1 MMMEKIVLKAKNR
14 EELDSMVKRT
24 LTLGEDEEF
33 RIKVLK
39 EPKKI
44 LFFNI
49 NGEYEIDI
57 VKKGEKREIS
67 RVKPAESRTGS
78 GKNDR
83 KYENKKNE
91 ARNSGNGHRENRKN
105 DGKNTKENIKSGRKN
120 WNGQNTENK
129 EKNLGNDHLNSE
141 NVKIQKEENRK
152 VEIES
157 ENSNDP
163 NFDRIRSFMK
173 EFIVNSKLSLKIVNI
188 SKEGERYVVN
198 VDGKDIRYLIGE
210 KGSSLNAIEYL
221 LTSVKT
227 LKNIKVVIDSNNYKD
242 KREEALRELAR
253 KKGKKVLD
261 SGRNVKLNPMSA
273 RERKIIHEEISFIK
287 GLKTESVGEEPK
299 RYLVIKRI
307 KD

>member
-1 MMMEKIVLKAKNR
+1 MEKIVLKAKNR
-14 EELDSMVKRT
+14 EELDNMVKRS

-33 RIKVLK
+33 RITVLK

-44 LFFNI
+44 LFFNV
-49 NGEYEIDI
+49 NGEYEIEI
-57 VKKGEKREIS
+57 VKKGEKRENS
-67 RVKPAESRTGS
+67 RVKPAEKRAGS
-78 GKNDR
+78 GKNEV
-83 KYENKKNE
+83 KSENRKNE
-91 ARNSGNGHRENRKN
+91 FRNSGNNHKENRKN
-105 DGKNTKENIKSGRKN
+105 DGKNPKENLKQGRKN

-129 EKNLGNDHLNSE
+129 EKHQKNERLNNE
-141 NVKIQKEENRK
+141 NVRVQKEENKK
-152 VEIES
+152 VEVEA
-157 ENSNDP
+157 ENSDDP
-163 NFDRIRSFMK
+163 NFGRIRSFMK

-210 KGSSLNAIEYL
+210 KGSALNAIEYL

-242 KREEALRELAR
+242 KREEALRDLAR

>member
-1 MMMEKIVLKAKNR
+1 MEKIVLKAKNR

-78 GKNDR
+78 GKND
-83 KYENKKNE
+83 
-91 ARNSGNGHRENRKN
+91 
-105 DGKNTKENIKSGRKN
+105 GKNTKENTKSGRKN

-188 SKEGERYVVN
+188 SKEDERYVVN

-210 KGSSLNAIEYL
+210 KGSALNAIEYL

>member
-1 MMMEKIVLKAKNR
+1 MEKIVLKAKNKQ
-14 EELDSMVKRT
+14 ELDSMIKRT
-24 LTLGEDEEF
+24 LTLGEEEEF

-57 VKKGEKREIS
+57 VKKGEKRENS
-67 RVKPAESRTGS
+67 KTKTSETKAHFRKNEVKS
-78 GKNDR
+78 
-83 KYENKKNE
+83 ENRKNE

-261 SGRNVKLNPMSA
+261 SGRTIKLNPMSA

>member
-1 MMMEKIVLKAKNR
+1 MEKIVLKAKNR
-14 EELDSMVKRT
+14 EELDNMVKRS

-33 RIKVLK
+33 RITVLK

-44 LFFNI
+44 LFFNV
-49 NGEYEIDI
+49 NGEYEIEI
-57 VKKGEKREIS
+57 VKKGEKREKPK
-67 RVKPAESRTGS
+67 VKTAENRAGS
-78 GKNDR
+78 GKNEA
-83 KYENKKNE
+83 KPENRKNE
-91 ARNSGNGHRENRKN
+91 FRASGNNHKENRKN
-105 DGKNTKENIKSGRKN
+105 DGKNKKENVKQGRKN
-120 WNGQNTENK
+120 WNDQKSDNK
-129 EKNLGNDHLNSE
+129 EKYQKNERSNNE
-141 NVKIQKEENRK
+141 NVRVQKEENKK
-152 VEIES
+152 VEVEA
-157 ENSNDP
+157 ENSDDP
-163 NFDRIRSFMK
+163 NFGRIRSFMK

-210 KGSSLNAIEYL
+210 KGSALNAIEYL

-242 KREEALRELAR
+242 KREEALRDLAR

-299 RYLVIKRI
+299 RYLVIKRT

>member
-1 MMMEKIVLKAKNR
+1 MEKIVLKAKNR

-57 VKKGEKREIS
+57 VKKGEKREVS
-67 RVKPAESRTGS
+67 RVKSAENRKGS
-78 GKNDR
+78 GKNDG
-83 KYENKKNE
+83 KDENKKNE

-105 DGKNTKENIKSGRKN
+105 DGKNTKENIRSGRKN

-129 EKNLGNDHLNSE
+129 EKNPGNEHLNTE
-141 NVKIQKEENRK
+141 NLKIQKEENRK
-152 VEIES
+152 AEIES

-227 LKNIKVVIDSNNYKD
+227 LKNIKVVIDSNNYKE
-242 KREEALRELAR
+242 KREEALRDLAR

>member
-1 MMMEKIVLKAKNR
+1 MEKIVLKAKNR

-57 VKKGEKREIS
+57 VKKGEKREVS
-67 RVKPAESRTGS
+67 RVKPVENRTGP
-78 GKNDR
+78 GKNDG

-91 ARNSGNGHRENRKN
+91 VRNSGNGHRENRKN

-129 EKNLGNDHLNSE
+129 EKNPGNDHLNSE

-152 VEIES
+152 AETEA

-188 SKEGERYVVN
+188 SKEGERYVIN

-273 RERKIIHEEISFIK
+273 RERKIIHEESSFIK

>member
-1 MMMEKIVLKAKNR
+1 MEKIVLKAKNR
-14 EELDSMVKRT
+14 EELDNMIKRS

-33 RIKVLK
+33 RITVLK

-44 LFFNI
+44 LFFNV
-49 NGEYEIDI
+49 NGEYEIEI
-57 VKKGEKREIS
+57 VKKGEKRENS
-67 RVKPAESRTGS
+67 RVKPAEKRAGS
-78 GKNDR
+78 GKNEV
-83 KYENKKNE
+83 KSENRRHE
-91 ARNSGNGHRENRKN
+91 TRNSGNNHKENRKN
-105 DGKNTKENIKSGRKN
+105 DGKTPKENVKQGRKN
-120 WNGQNTENK
+120 WNGQNTDNK
-129 EKNLGNDHLNSE
+129 EKHQKNERSNNESAR
-141 NVKIQKEENRK
+141 VQKEENKK
-152 VEIES
+152 VEVEA
-157 ENSNDP
+157 ENSDDP

-210 KGSSLNAIEYL
+210 KGSALNAIEYL

-242 KREEALRELAR
+242 KREEALRDLAR

>member
-1 MMMEKIVLKAKNR
+1 MEKIVLKAKNR
-14 EELDSMVKRT
+14 EELDNMVKRT

-33 RIKVLK
+33 KIKVLK

-57 VKKGEKREIS
+57 IKKGEKREVS
-67 RVKPAESRTGS
+67 RVKPVENRTGS
-78 GKNDR
+78 GKNDG

-91 ARNSGNGHRENRKN
+91 ARNLGNGHRENRKN

-141 NVKIQKEENRK
+141 NVKILKEENRK

>member
-1 MMMEKIVLKAKNR
+1 MMEKIVLKAKNR

-57 VKKGEKREIS
+57 VKKGEKREVS
-67 RVKPAESRTGS
+67 RVKSAENRKGS
-78 GKNDR
+78 GKNDG

-105 DGKNTKENIKSGRKN
+105 DGKNTKENTKSGRKN

-129 EKNLGNDHLNSE
+129 EKNPGNEHLNT
-141 NVKIQKEENRK
+141 
-152 VEIES
+152 

-227 LKNIKVVIDSNNYKD
+227 LKNIKVVIDSNNYKE
-242 KREEALRELAR
+242 KREEALRDLAR

>member
-1 MMMEKIVLKAKNR
+1 MEKIVLKAKNKQ
-14 EELDSMVKRT
+14 ELDSMIKRT
-24 LTLGEDEEF
+24 LTLGEEEEF

-57 VKKGEKREIS
+57 VKKGEKREVS
-67 RVKPAESRTGS
+67 RVKPVENRTGS
-78 GKNDR
+78 RKNEV
-83 KYENKKNE
+83 KSENRKNE

>member
-1 MMMEKIVLKAKNR
+1 MEKIVLKAKNR

-57 VKKGEKREIS
+57 VKKGEKREVS
-67 RVKPAESRTGS
+67 RVKPVENRTGP
-78 GKNDR
+78 GKNDG

-91 ARNSGNGHRENRKN
+91 VRNSGNGHRENRKN

-129 EKNLGNDHLNSE
+129 EKNPGNDHLNSE
-141 NVKIQKEENRK
+141 NVKTQKEENRK
-152 VEIES
+152 AETEA

-188 SKEGERYVVN
+188 SKEGERYVIN

>member
-1 MMMEKIVLKAKNR
+1 MMEKIVLKAKNR
-14 EELDSMVKRT
+14 EELDNMVKRS

-33 RIKVLK
+33 RITVLK

-44 LFFNI
+44 LFFNV
-49 NGEYEIDI
+49 NGEYEIEI
-57 VKKGEKREIS
+57 VKKGEKRENLKG
-67 RVKPAESRTGS
+67 KPAENRAGS
-78 GKNDR
+78 GKNEV
-83 KYENKKNE
+83 KSENRKNE
-91 ARNSGNGHRENRKN
+91 FRNSGNNHKENRKN
-105 DGKNTKENIKSGRKN
+105 DGKNPKENVKQGRKN
-120 WNGQNTENK
+120 WNGQNNDNK
-129 EKNLGNDHLNSE
+129 EKHQKNERLNNE
-141 NVKIQKEENRK
+141 NTRVQKEENKK
-152 VEIES
+152 VEVEA
-157 ENSNDP
+157 ENSDDP
-163 NFDRIRSFMK
+163 NFGRIRSFMK

-210 KGSSLNAIEYL
+210 KGSALNAIEYL

-242 KREEALRELAR
+242 KREEALRDLAR

>member
-1 MMMEKIVLKAKNR
+1 MEKIVLKAKNR

-105 DGKNTKENIKSGRKN
+105 DGKNTKENTKSGRKN

-129 EKNLGNDHLNSE
+129 EKNQGNEHLNTE
-141 NVKIQKEENRK
+141 NLKIQKEENRK
-152 VEIES
+152 AEIES

-188 SKEGERYVVN
+188 SKKGERYVVN

-227 LKNIKVVIDSNNYKD
+227 LKNIKVVIDSNNYKE
-242 KREEALRELAR
+242 KREEALRDLAR

>member
-1 MMMEKIVLKAKNR
+1 MEKIVLKAKNKQ
-14 EELDSMVKRT
+14 ELDSMIKRT
-24 LTLGEDEEF
+24 LTLGEEEEF

-57 VKKGEKREIS
+57 VKKGEKRENSKAKTVNNRIDS
-67 RVKPAESRTGS
+67 E
-78 GKNDR
+78 
-83 KYENKKNE
+83 KNE
-91 ARNSGNGHRENRKN
+91 GKSENRKHETKNSGNGHRENRKN

-129 EKNLGNDHLNSE
+129 EKNPGNDHLNSE
-141 NVKIQKEENRK
+141 NIKIQKEENRK

>member
-1 MMMEKIVLKAKNR
+1 MEKIVLKAKNR

-57 VKKGEKREIS
+57 VKKGEKREVS
-67 RVKPAESRTGS
+67 RVKSVENRTGS
-78 GKNDR
+78 GKNDG
-83 KYENKKNE
+83 KHENKKNE

-120 WNGQNTENK
+120 WNGQNKENK
-129 EKNLGNDHLNSE
+129 EKNLGNDYLNSE

>member
-1 MMMEKIVLKAKNR
+1 MEKIVLKAKNR
-14 EELDSMVKRT
+14 EELDNMVKRS

-33 RIKVLK
+33 RITVLK

-44 LFFNI
+44 LFFNV
-49 NGEYEIDI
+49 NGEYEIEI
-57 VKKGEKREIS
+57 VKKGEKRENTKG
-67 RVKPAESRTGS
+67 KPAENRAGS
-78 GKNDR
+78 GKNEV
-83 KYENKKNE
+83 KSENRKNE
-91 ARNSGNGHRENRKN
+91 FRNSGNNHKENRKN
-105 DGKNTKENIKSGRKN
+105 KKENVKQGRKN
-120 WNGQNTENK
+120 WNDQNSDNK
-129 EKNLGNDHLNSE
+129 EKYQKNERSNNE
-141 NVKIQKEENRK
+141 NVRVQKEENKK
-152 VEIES
+152 VEVEA
-157 ENSNDP
+157 ENSDDP
-163 NFDRIRSFMK
+163 NFGRIRSFMK

-210 KGSSLNAIEYL
+210 KGSALNAIEYL

-242 KREEALRELAR
+242 KREEALRDLAR

>member
-1 MMMEKIVLKAKNR
+1 MEKIVLKAKNR
-14 EELDSMVKRT
+14 EELDNMVKRS

-33 RIKVLK
+33 RITVLK

-44 LFFNI
+44 LFFNV
-49 NGEYEIDI
+49 NGEYEIEI
-57 VKKGEKREIS
+57 VKKGEKREKPKA
-67 RVKPAESRTGS
+67 KPAENRAGS
-78 GKNDR
+78 GKNEAKPENR
-83 KYENKKNE
+83 KSEFR
-91 ARNSGNGHRENRKN
+91 ASGNNHKENRKN
-105 DGKNTKENIKSGRKN
+105 DGKTPKENVKQGRKN
-120 WNGQNTENK
+120 WNGQNTDNK
-129 EKNLGNDHLNSE
+129 EKHQKNERLNNE
-141 NVKIQKEENRK
+141 NVRVQKEENKK
-152 VEIES
+152 VEVEA
-157 ENSNDP
+157 ENSDDP
-163 NFDRIRSFMK
+163 NFGRIRSFMK

-210 KGSSLNAIEYL
+210 KGSALNAIEYL

-242 KREEALRELAR
+242 KREEALRDLAR

>member
-1 MMMEKIVLKAKNR
+1 MEKIVLKAKNR

-57 VKKGEKREIS
+57 VKKGEKREVS
-67 RVKPAESRTGS
+67 RVKPVENRTGP
-78 GKNDR
+78 GKNDG

-91 ARNSGNGHRENRKN
+91 VRNSGNGHRENRKN

-129 EKNLGNDHLNSE
+129 EKNPGNDHLNSE

-152 VEIES
+152 AETEA

-227 LKNIKVVIDSNNYKD
+227 LKNIKVVIDSNNYKE
-242 KREEALRELAR
+242 KREEALRDLAR

>member
-1 MMMEKIVLKAKNR
+1 MEKIVLKAKNR
-14 EELDSMVKRT
+14 EELDNMVKRT

-67 RVKPAESRTGS
+67 RVKPAS
-78 GKNDR
+78 GKNDG

-105 DGKNTKENIKSGRKN
+105 DGKNTKENTKSGRKN

-129 EKNLGNDHLNSE
+129 EKNLGNEHLNSE

-152 VEIES
+152 AETEA

-227 LKNIKVVIDSNNYKD
+227 LKNIKVVIDSNNYKE
-242 KREEALRELAR
+242 KREEALRDLAR

>member
-1 MMMEKIVLKAKNR
+1 MEKIVLKAKNR
-14 EELDSMVKRT
+14 EELDNMVKRS

-33 RIKVLK
+33 RITVLK

-44 LFFNI
+44 LFFNV
-49 NGEYEIDI
+49 NGEYEIEI
-57 VKKGEKREIS
+57 VKKGEKRENTKG
-67 RVKPAESRTGS
+67 KPAENRAGS
-78 GKNDR
+78 GKNEV
-83 KYENKKNE
+83 KSENRKNE
-91 ARNSGNGHRENRKN
+91 FRNSGNNHKENRKN
-105 DGKNTKENIKSGRKN
+105 DGKNKKENVKQGRKN
-120 WNGQNTENK
+120 WNDQNSDNK
-129 EKNLGNDHLNSE
+129 EKYQKNERSNNE
-141 NVKIQKEENRK
+141 NVRVQKEENKK
-152 VEIES
+152 VEVEA
-157 ENSNDP
+157 ENSDDP
-163 NFDRIRSFMK
+163 NFGRIRSFMK

-210 KGSSLNAIEYL
+210 KGSALNAIEYL

-242 KREEALRELAR
+242 KREEALRDLAR

-287 GLKTESVGEEPK
+287 GLKTDSVGEEPK

>member
-1 MMMEKIVLKAKNR
+1 MEKIVLKAKNR

-57 VKKGEKREIS
+57 VKKGEKREVS
-67 RVKPAESRTGS
+67 RVKSAENRKGS
-78 GKNDR
+78 GKNDG

-105 DGKNTKENIKSGRKN
+105 DGKNTKENTKSGRKN

-129 EKNLGNDHLNSE
+129 EKNPGNEHLNT
-141 NVKIQKEENRK
+141 
-152 VEIES
+152 

-227 LKNIKVVIDSNNYKD
+227 LKNIKVVIDSNNYKE
-242 KREEALRELAR
+242 KREEALRDLAR

>member
-1 MMMEKIVLKAKNR
+1 MEKIVLKAKNR
-14 EELDSMVKRT
+14 EELDNMVKRS

-33 RIKVLK
+33 RITVLK

-44 LFFNI
+44 LFFNV
-49 NGEYEIDI
+49 NGEYEIEI
-57 VKKGEKREIS
+57 VKKGEKREKTK
-67 RVKPAESRTGS
+67 VKPAENRTGS
-78 GKNDR
+78 GKNEV
-83 KYENKKNE
+83 KSENRKNE
-91 ARNSGNGHRENRKN
+91 FRNSGNNYKENRKN
-105 DGKNTKENIKSGRKN
+105 DGKNPKENLKQGRKN

-129 EKNLGNDHLNSE
+129 EKHQKNERLNNE
-141 NVKIQKEENRK
+141 NTRVQKEENKK
-152 VEIES
+152 VEVEA
-157 ENSNDP
+157 ENSDDP
-163 NFDRIRSFMK
+163 NFGRIRSFIK
-173 EFIVNSKLSLKIVNI
+173 EFIVNSKLSLKIVDI

-210 KGSSLNAIEYL
+210 KGSALNAIEYL

-242 KREEALRELAR
+242 KREEALRDLAR

-273 RERKIIHEEISFIK
+273 RERKIRHEEISFIK

-299 RYLVIKRI
+299 RYLVIKRT

>member
-1 MMMEKIVLKAKNR
+1 MEKIVLKAKNR
-14 EELDSMVKRT
+14 EELDNMIKRS

-33 RIKVLK
+33 RITVLK

-44 LFFNI
+44 LFFNV
-49 NGEYEIDI
+49 NGEYETEI
-57 VKKGEKREIS
+57 VKKGEKRENS
-67 RVKPAESRTGS
+67 RVKPAEKRAGS
-78 GKNDR
+78 GKNEV
-83 KYENKKNE
+83 KSENRRHE
-91 ARNSGNGHRENRKN
+91 TRNSGNNHKENRKN
-105 DGKNTKENIKSGRKN
+105 DGKTPKENVKQGRKN
-120 WNGQNTENK
+120 WNGQNTDNK
-129 EKNLGNDHLNSE
+129 EKHQKNERLNNE
-141 NVKIQKEENRK
+141 NVRVQKEENKK
-152 VEIES
+152 VEVEA
-157 ENSNDP
+157 ENSDDP
-163 NFDRIRSFMK
+163 NFGRIRSFMK

-210 KGSSLNAIEYL
+210 KGSALNAIEYL

-242 KREEALRELAR
+242 KREEALRDLAR

>member
-1 MMMEKIVLKAKNR
+1 MEKIVLKAKNR
-14 EELDSMVKRT
+14 EELDNMVKRS

-33 RIKVLK
+33 RITVLK

-44 LFFNI
+44 LFFNV
-49 NGEYEIDI
+49 NGEYEIEI
-57 VKKGEKREIS
+57 VKKGEKREKPK
-67 RVKPAESRTGS
+67 VKSAENRTGS
-78 GKNDR
+78 GKNEAKHENR
-83 KYENKKNE
+83 KSEFR
-91 ARNSGNGHRENRKN
+91 ASGNNHKENRKN
-105 DGKNTKENIKSGRKN
+105 DGKNKKENVKQGRKN
-120 WNGQNTENK
+120 WNDQNSDNREKYQKNERLNNENTR
-129 EKNLGNDHLNSE
+129 
-141 NVKIQKEENRK
+141 VQKEENKK
-152 VEIES
+152 VEVEA
-157 ENSNDP
+157 ENSDDP
-163 NFDRIRSFMK
+163 NFGRIRSFMK

-210 KGSSLNAIEYL
+210 KGSALNAIEYL

-242 KREEALRELAR
+242 KREEALRDLAR

-299 RYLVIKRI
+299 RYLVIKRT

>member
-1 MMMEKIVLKAKNR
+1 MEKIVLKAKNR

-57 VKKGEKREIS
+57 VKKGEKREVS
-67 RVKPAESRTGS
+67 RVKPVENRTGP
-78 GKNDR
+78 GKNDG

-91 ARNSGNGHRENRKN
+91 VRNSGNGHRENRKN

-129 EKNLGNDHLNSE
+129 EKNPGNDHLNSE

-152 VEIES
+152 AETEA
-157 ENSNDP
+157 ENSNDS

-227 LKNIKVVIDSNNYKD
+227 LKNIKVVIDSNNYKE
-242 KREEALRELAR
+242 KREEALRDLAR

>member
-1 MMMEKIVLKAKNR
+1 MEKIVLKAKNR

-57 VKKGEKREIS
+57 VKKGEKREVS
-67 RVKPAESRTGS
+67 RVKPVENSTGS
-78 GKNDR
+78 GKNEV
-83 KYENKKNE
+83 KSENRKNE

-105 DGKNTKENIKSGRKN
+105 DGKNTKENIRSGRKN

-129 EKNLGNDHLNSE
+129 EKNPGNDRLSSE

-152 VEIES
+152 IEIES

-173 EFIVNSKLSLKIVNI
+173 EFIINSKLSLKIVNI

>member
-1 MMMEKIVLKAKNR
+1 MEKIVLKAKNR
-14 EELDSMVKRT
+14 EELDNMVKRT

-33 RIKVLK
+33 KIKVLK

-57 VKKGEKREIS
+57 IKKGEKREVS
-67 RVKPAESRTGS
+67 RVKPVENRTGS
-78 GKNDR
+78 GKNDG

-91 ARNSGNGHRENRKN
+91 ARNLGNGHRENRKN

-141 NVKIQKEENRK
+141 NVKILKEENRK

-261 SGRNVKLNPMSA
+261 SGRNIKLNPMSA

>member
-1 MMMEKIVLKAKNR
+1 MEKIVLKAKNKQ
-14 EELDSMVKRT
+14 ELDSMIKRT
-24 LTLGEDEEF
+24 LTLGEEEEF

-57 VKKGEKREIS
+57 VKKGEKRENS
-67 RVKPAESRTGS
+67 KTRTS
-78 GKNDR
+78 ETKAHFGKNEV
-83 KYENKKNE
+83 KSENRKNE
-91 ARNSGNGHRENRKN
+91 VRNLGNGHRENRKN

-141 NVKIQKEENRK
+141 NVKIHKEENRK

-188 SKEGERYVVN
+188 SKEDERYVVN

-299 RYLVIKRI
+299 RYLIIKRI